1 MAWLI
6 QTFIPQEFKLSSLYL
21 LASPFIFALRGTLED
36 PLGSSHRPPHPSRQD
51 LWPGFPLR
59 CSPVPSIILLLSRW
73 FRVGAVSRRAPNS
86 QVRLSLP
93 SGEATAMAPG
103 ARIPPLKTAP
113 ARPRVERPG
122 EGTHSHFCPLT
133 PGHTDSAGGRG
144 RIQSAPGS
152 LFSPD
157 PTLPGD
163 CLPSGPVTESSKGHS
178 TCPFIQQL
186 LSGEGCGKTRESRGH
201 KSIAFLHML

>member
-1 MAWLI
+1 M
-6 QTFIPQEFKLSSLYL
+6 
-21 LASPFIFALRGTLED
+21 
-36 PLGSSHRPPHPSRQD
+36 
-51 LWPGFPLR
+51 R

-113 ARPRVERPG
+113 AGPRVERPG
-122 EGTHSHFCPLT
+122 EGTHSHFCPLI

-144 RIQSAPGS
+144 RIQSTPCS

-178 TCPFIQQL
+178 TCPFSFCPVRDVVKPVNHVVTSPLPSFICCEMSFL
-186 LSGEGCGKTRESRGH
+186 IESNVYNTILVNTAPH
-201 KSIAFLHML
+201 